1 MPVPQR
7 KNQYA
12 LRAIYELAR
21 CYGKGPTKIA
31 TIAARQA
38 IPVRFLEVILNQLKN
53 SGLVQSKR
61 GFQGGYSLLRPPKE
75 ITIGDVM
82 RFMQQRTK
90 RSNNCLACVSREGCP
105 FDQECI
111 FSSLWEEV
119 QACENQI
126 YDRTSMQDLI
136 DGDLRSQR

>member
-21 CYGKGPTKIA
+21 RYGQGPTKIA
-31 TIAARQA
+31 TIAAHQA

-61 GFQGGYSLLRPPKE
+61 GFQGGYSLLRPPKD
-75 ITIGDVM
+75 ITVGDVL
-82 RFMQQRTK
+82 RFMQSMKT
-90 RSNNCLACVSREGCP
+90 SGSCLACVSKEGCP
-105 FDQECI
+105 FEQNCI

-119 QACENQI
+119 QASVNQI
-126 YDRTSMQDLI
+126 YDRTTMQDLI
-136 DGDLRSQR
+136 DGELRSRR